1 MQSHVISVKA
11 QNVLEVPPAVQYS
24 NGMAMVMVSVP
35 NSYLQSLWMIKQSI
49 EQRYSMYVPQL
60 TARIVLGVMFNLE
73 NMKSG
78 KIVKSIDVEE
88 LL

>member
-49 EQRYSMYVPQL
+49 EQRYSMYVHQL